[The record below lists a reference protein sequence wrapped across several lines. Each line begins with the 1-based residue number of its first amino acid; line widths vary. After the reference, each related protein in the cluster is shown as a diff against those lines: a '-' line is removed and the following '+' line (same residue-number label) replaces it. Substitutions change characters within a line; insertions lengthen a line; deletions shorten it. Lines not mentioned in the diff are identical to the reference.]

1 MDQNTTRIGV
11 TKNLSDISVEELL
24 NNSTAINMLLHEYQK
39 TENENTMLKQD
50 LTRQATIERTL
61 QTKQAYSKIAGILG
75 LFSTILLSFG
85 INFVTASNT
94 IDIKGWILVTSGI
107 IAQAISLYF
116 SFKGDDK
123 L

>member
-94 IDIKGWILVTSGI
+94 IDIKGWILVASGI

>member
-24 NNSTAINMLLHEYQK
+24 NNITAINMLLHEYQK

-94 IDIKGWILVTSGI
+94 IDIKGWILVASGI

>member
-24 NNSTAINMLLHEYQK
+24 NNRTAINMLLHEYQK
-39 TENENTMLKQD
+39 TENENIMLKQD

-61 QTKQAYSKIAGILG
+61 QTKTAYSKIAGVVG

-94 IDIKGWILVTSGI
+94 IDIKGWILVVLGI
-107 IAQAISLYF
+107 IAQVISLYF

>member
-1 MDQNTTRIGV
+1 MDHNTTRIGV

-24 NNSTAINMLLHEYQK
+24 NNRTAINMLLHEYQK
-39 TENENTMLKQD
+39 TENENIMLKQD

-61 QTKQAYSKIAGILG
+61 QTKNAYSKIAGVVG

-94 IDIKGWILVTSGI
+94 IDIKGWILVVLGI
-107 IAQAISLYF
+107 IAQVISLYF